1 MRRLVN
7 GILWSIG
14 LVVVSI
20 VYFFVPVGRFTL
32 FQHTLRIAETEPAQE
47 LGRELGQAGET
58 LRERAAEE
66 LEARRNEALLRDAG
80 GADPR

>member
-14 LVVVSI
+14 LLVVLF

-32 FQHTLRIAETEPAQE
+32 FEHTQRIADTEPAQE
-47 LGRELGQAGET
+47 LGRELGTAGES
-58 LRERAAEE
+58 LRDRAVEE
-66 LEARRNEALLRDAG
+66 LEARRTVEPPDAPPP
-80 GADPR
+80 PR

>member
-14 LVVVSI
+14 LLVVLF

-32 FQHTLRIAETEPAQE
+32 FEHTRRIADTEPAQE
-47 LGRELGQAGET
+47 LGRELGEAGDSI
-58 LRERAAEE
+58 RERAVDE
-66 LEARRNEALLRDAG
+66 LEARRNELLLRDAG
-80 GADPR
+80 ATPR